1 MKNKTIPAFF
11 YVLVLC
17 LALCC
22 QAKTEKGNEEKMKQ
36 PPDLENFLRNANI
49 SLIERG
55 KIPGRTDAWRI
66 TLEDGKMMRQG
77 IFKIVNFRRPTPIPE
92 SYTYELAAYELDKLL
107 DFNRI
112 PPAIEKEIEG
122 ITGSLQIM
130 LEDRIPLDTLR
141 SRKMEPPDPEDF
153 QNSLEEINV
162 FENLVLCKRFDLG
175 DVLIHQQTWK
185 VCRVDFSEAFE
196 PTPEL
201 FPNQKITRCSK
212 MLYQKLQKL
221 SDEEIKARLK
231 KYLNDEEMS
240 ALLIRKALIIKTLK
254 KLIEEKGEGAVLF

>member
-17 LALCC
+17 LVLGC

-36 PPDLENFLRNANI
+36 PELENFLRNAYI
-49 SLIERG
+49 SNIERG

-77 IFKIVNFRRPTPIPE
+77 IFKIVDYRRPYPIGE
-92 SYTYELAAYELDKLL
+92 SYAYELAAYELDKLL

-112 PPAIEKEIEG
+112 PPVIEKEIEG
-122 ITGSLQIM
+122 TTGSLQII
-130 LEDRIPLDTLR
+130 LEDCIPLETLQ
-141 SRKMEPPDPEDF
+141 SRKMEPPDPEAF

-162 FENLVLCKRFDLG
+162 FENLVLCSRFDLG

-185 VCRVDFSEAFE
+185 VCRVDFSEAFS

-201 FPNQKITRCSK
+201 IPSQEITRCSK
-212 MLYQKLQKL
+212 KLYQKLQKL
-221 SDEEIKARLK
+221 SDEVIEAQLK
-231 KYLNDEEMS
+231 NYLNDEEMS
-240 ALLIRKALIIKTLK
+240 ALFSRKTLIIKTLK
-254 KLIEEKGEGAVLF
+254 KLIEEKGEEVVLF